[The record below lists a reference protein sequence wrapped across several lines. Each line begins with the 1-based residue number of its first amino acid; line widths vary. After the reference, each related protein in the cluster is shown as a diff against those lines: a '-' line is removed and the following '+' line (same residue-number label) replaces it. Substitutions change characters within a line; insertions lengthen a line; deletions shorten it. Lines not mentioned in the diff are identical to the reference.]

1 MTGDRPSPS
10 TILAD
15 TEVERELPSCDYSSN
30 DPDAGCVPLAEV
42 QVASASLGELPH
54 EEEDI
59 KPQIKKQ
66 SEVDGYIP
74 VDDLLVAFAL
84 LPSNMIDLSSSTTLN
99 AERDETR
106 VKIEPRNDDDNA
118 SHCKSSMTGGALI
131 HA

>member
-15 TEVERELPSCDYSSN
+15 TEVERELSSCDYSSN
-30 DPDAGCVPLAEV
+30 NPDAEYVPSAEV
-42 QVASASLGELPH
+42 QAASASLGELPH

-59 KPQIKKQ
+59 KPQIKQQ
-66 SEVDGYIP
+66 SEEEHEYTPI
-74 VDDLLVAFAL
+74 DDLLAAFKL
-84 LPSNMIDLSSSTTLN
+84 LPNGMIDSSSTTLN

>member
-1 MTGDRPSPS
+1 LNGNYPAAITHPTTRTLNVPS
-10 TILAD
+10 
-15 TEVERELPSCDYSSN
+15 
-30 DPDAGCVPLAEV
+30 AEV
-42 QVASASLGELPH
+42 QAASASLGELPH

-59 KPQIKKQ
+59 KPQIKQQ
-66 SEVDGYIP
+66 SEEEHEYTPI
-74 VDDLLVAFAL
+74 DDLLAAFKL
-84 LPSNMIDLSSSTTLN
+84 LPNGMIDSSSTTLN

>member
-15 TEVERELPSCDYSSN
+15 TEVERELFSCDCSSN
-30 DPDAGCVPLAEV
+30 DPDAGYAPSAEV
-42 QVASASLGELPH
+42 QVASVSLDESLH

-59 KPQIKKQ
+59 KPQIKQQ
-66 SEVDGYIP
+66 SEEEHEYTP
-74 VDDLLVAFAL
+74 VDDLLIAFAS
-84 LPSNMIDLSSSTTLN
+84 LPGGMIDSSSTTLN